1 MKAATNSERPFPIT
15 LICSIGLVFLLLSLP
30 IFNDRHFLDNSYNGF
45 TTVVTL
51 GCLIGFWKMKRLAL
65 YIYFSV
71 FIVNQFVALFL
82 GHWNLQSIF
91 IPIIIISITSI
102 YHNKMN

>member
-1 MKAATNSERPFPIT
+1 MKAATNFERPFPIT
-15 LICSIGLVFLLLSLP
+15 LICSLGVLFVLLSLP
-30 IFNDRHFLDNSYNGF
+30 IFNDRHFLDDSYTEF
-45 TTVVTL
+45 TSIVTL
-51 GCLIGFWKMKRLAL
+51 ACLIGLWKMKRLAI

-91 IPIIIISITSI
+91 IPILIIGIASL